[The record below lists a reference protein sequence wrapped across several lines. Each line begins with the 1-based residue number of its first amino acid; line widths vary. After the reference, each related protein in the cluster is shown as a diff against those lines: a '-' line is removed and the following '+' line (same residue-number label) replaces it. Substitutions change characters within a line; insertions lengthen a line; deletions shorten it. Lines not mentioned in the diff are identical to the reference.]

1 MLTSQAR
8 LFILAVKI
16 YIDIRAMELASI
28 AAPVLRSGTTTR
40 WGDPVSDARS
50 NCVLLPC
57 RCSTLKHAIPKQQS
71 WFLDGG
77 PTCIVHNM
85 ASLSMSCVQH
95 CCAGDPFPTLPNSE
109 AILYLTHGRNVYCYH
124 VDVPPSCLL
133 YTRTLHGFW
142 KFAPYA
148 FSLTWA
154 SLLLYYIHHRGAGT
168 RYATLP
174 HKGAIQCLSHCE
186 HV

>member
-1 MLTSQAR
+1 MTYAPWNRPALLR
-8 LFILAVKI
+8 LYSVP
-16 YIDIRAMELASI
+16 D
-28 AAPVLRSGTTTR
+28 TTTR
-40 WGDPVSDARS
+40 WGYPVSDARS
-50 NCVLLPC
+50 NCVLLPS
-57 RCSTLKHAIPKQQS
+57 RCPTLKHAIPKQQS

-95 CCAGDPFPTLPNSE
+95 CCAGDPFPTLPHSE

-148 FSLTWA
+148 FSLTWLPYCSTTSTIA
-154 SLLLYYIHHRGAGT
+154 EQVRSTQHYHTRGPSNVCHT
-168 RYATLP
+168 VNMCSST
-174 HKGAIQCLSHCE
+174 I
-186 HV
+186 